1 MRLGD
6 ICTIK
11 YGKDHKKLNDGDIP
25 VYGSGGV
32 MRHVEK
38 ALWNKPSVLIPRKGT
53 LGNLFFVNKPFW
65 TVDTCFWTDI
75 DEEQVL
81 PEYLFYQLKT
91 KDLASLNVGTAVPSL
106 TTDVLN
112 EVEIDLPS
120 LEKQK
125 QVVEMLGSLDSKIEI
140 NTKLNGYLEGLCQT
154 LFDRFEAD
162 ENNTFV
168 PITSIA
174 YVNPKRTLKKGTKA
188 LCVEMANLS
197 TGGSFPS
204 DWHVKAYHGG
214 MKFKNG
220 DTIMARI
227 TPCLE
232 NGKTCYVNFLEE
244 GQTGFGSTEYIVMAA
259 KDILPSEF
267 FYFLARNSNFVSY
280 AIAHMNGSSGRQRVS
295 STDIE
300 EYEVR
305 MPNSSQLIEFEKIAV
320 PAIRTIRANSFENR
334 KLTELRNAL
343 LPKLM
348 SGEIDVSKIDLAKLN
363 SHLA

>member
-1 MRLGD
+1 
-6 ICTIK
+6 
-11 YGKDHKKLNDGDIP
+11 
-25 VYGSGGV
+25 
-32 MRHVEK
+32 
-38 ALWNKPSVLIPRKGT
+38 
-53 LGNLFFVNKPFW
+53 
-65 TVDTCFWTDI
+65 
-75 DEEQVL
+75 
-81 PEYLFYQLKT
+81 
-91 KDLASLNVGTAVPSL
+91 
-106 TTDVLN
+106 
-112 EVEIDLPS
+112 
-120 LEKQK
+120 
-125 QVVEMLGSLDSKIEI
+125 
-140 NTKLNGYLEGLCQT
+140 
-154 LFDRFEAD
+154 
-162 ENNTFV
+162 
-168 PITSIA
+168 
-174 YVNPKRTLKKGTKA
+174 
-188 LCVEMANLS
+188 
-197 TGGSFPS
+197 
-204 DWHVKAYHGG
+204 
-214 MKFKNG
+214 
-220 DTIMARI
+220 MARI

-320 PAIRTIRANSFENR
+320 PAMRTIRANSFENR

-363 SHLA
+363 SHLVALFSWHFRRSISKSPRNHIANHHQYNEGVRRAWRGSIAAGTSWAGRR